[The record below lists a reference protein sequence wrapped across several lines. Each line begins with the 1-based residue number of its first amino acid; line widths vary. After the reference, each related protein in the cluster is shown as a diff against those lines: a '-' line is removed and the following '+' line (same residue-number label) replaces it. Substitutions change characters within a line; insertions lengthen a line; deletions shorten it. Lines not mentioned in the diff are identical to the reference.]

1 MNMNLV
7 VLAGNL
13 TRDPELR
20 VVSSGQPVANIGL
33 AVNRRWKDKSGE
45 QKEETLFITVVA
57 WGRTAEL
64 CAEHLRKGASVAVE
78 GRLQSRSW
86 EDKDGGKR
94 STIEV
99 VADRVHF
106 GKKGGE
112 DNG

>member
-1 MNMNLV
+1 MNINVV

-13 TRDPELR
+13 TRDPELK
-20 VVSSGQPVANIGL
+20 VTQSGQPVANIGL
-33 AVNRRWKDKSGE
+33 AVNRKWKSKDGE
-45 QKEETLFITVVA
+45 AREETLFITVVA
-57 WGRTAEL
+57 WGKTAEL

-86 EDKDGGKR
+86 ETDGQKR

-106 GKKGGE
+106 GRKGEEAGQ
-112 DNG
+112 